1 MKFPE
6 KYQVIMMHKSA
17 FSNSVVTRFQLCETA
32 TEALRI
38 AKAERLE
45 HHKSFDDSNRPE
57 LTIQFTEI
65 CVYPS
70 IHSVRVYAKSEFDM
84 AILAKQEFAET
95 VQPLLPTPEEA
106 KEAQK

>member
-1 MKFPE
+1 
-6 KYQVIMMHKSA
+6 MHKS
-17 FSNSVVTRFQLCETA
+17 SYSDSLVIRFQLCETA
-32 TEALRI
+32 TEALRT
-38 AKAERLE
+38 AKIERLE
-45 HHKSFDDSNRPE
+45 HEKTFDADKRPL

>member
-1 MKFPE
+1 
-6 KYQVIMMHKSA
+6 MHKSA